1 MAPPA
6 TDNIL
11 GVKLPLPPPALSPN
25 ARLHWRDRAK
35 AAATYRQECR
45 ILALQARRDMEA
57 RLGMVFPL
65 TPPVRAVLTFFL
77 PTRQRRDPDNLL
89 ASFKAGLDG
98 CVDAGVLADDNAWAL
113 DLSLSVRRGAEGE
126 VLVIFEGRSEP

>member
-1 MAPPA
+1 MTPA
-6 TDNIL
+6 ATTL
-11 GVKLPLPPPALSPN
+11 GITLPLPPSALSPN

-65 TPPVRAVLTFFL
+65 TPPVRVAVTFCLTS
-77 PTRQRRDPDNLL
+77 RQRRDPDNLL
-89 ASFKAGLDG
+89 AAFKAGLDG
-98 CVDAGVLADDNAWAL
+98 CVDAGLIADDNAWAL
-113 DLSLSVRRGAEGE
+113 DLSLSVRRGDVGE
-126 VLVIFEGRSEP
+126 VHVVFEGS